1 MKCRCEPTGAGDTV
15 LVAGLLIVIGAAA
28 ASAVTAF
35 LAVAATVLLI
45 AGYLAALVCVVL
57 AAAALVW
64 RRIEHDCL
72 PEPASGGLVEVEAGQ
87 VPAELG
93 SGAAGVLE
101 AGSVSS
107 LADVI
112 EVREVRR

>member
-1 MKCRCEPTGAGDTV
+1 MSCECEPTRYGDAV
-15 LVAGLLIVIGAAA
+15 IVAASLIVIGAAA

-64 RRIEHDCL
+64 PHIEHRCGGGS
-72 PEPASGGLVEVEAGQ
+72 ASVVEVDSGE

-93 SGAAGVLE
+93 SGVAGVLE
-101 AGSVSS
+101 AGSVASFG
-107 LADVI
+107 DVI
-112 EVREVRR
+112 EVREVQR

>member
-1 MKCRCEPTGAGDTV
+1 MV
-15 LVAGLLIVIGAAA
+15 IVAASLIVIGASA

-57 AAAALVW
+57 AIAALAW
-64 RRIEHDCL
+64 PHIEHRCAG
-72 PEPASGGLVEVEAGQ
+72 ESASVVEIDSGE

-93 SGAAGVLE
+93 SGVAGVLE
-101 AGSVSS
+101 AGSMAS
-107 LADVI
+107 LGDVI